1 MASET
6 EERTERAAPPR
17 FSESESPPAWLI
29 ATRGDLREME
39 ARVNYRI
46 DDAKADIR
54 TRIDDAKAETSARI
68 DDRIDSTN
76 TRIDDAKA
84 ETSARINDAKAETNA
99 LIGVT
104 NARIDDASATTNARI
119 DDASAATNTRIDELK
134 EEGRA
139 RDAKLDAMADAL
151 SRIEANQK
159 SESRRKQLSAAWI
172 GIAVGAL
179 GIAAGILWN
188 IIG

>member
-46 DDAKADIR
+46 DDAKTDIR

-84 ETSARINDAKAETNA
+84 ETSARINDAKAETSA
-99 LIGVT
+99 QIGGTNTRIDST
-104 NARIDDASATTNARI
+104 NARID
-119 DDASAATNTRIDELK
+119 ELK
-134 EEGRA
+134 ADGAA
-139 RDAKLDAMADAL
+139 RDAKLDAHTEAL
-151 SRIEANQK
+151 ARIEANQK
-159 SESRRKQLSAAWI
+159 SDSRRKQLAAAWI

-188 IIG
+188 LVG

>member
-54 TRIDDAKAETSARI
+54 TRIDD
-68 DDRIDSTN
+68 RIDSTN

-84 ETSARINDAKAETNA
+84 ETKA

-104 NARIDDASATTNARI
+104 NARIDDASAGTNARI
-119 DDASAATNTRIDELK
+119 DELK
-134 EEGRA
+134 AEGAA
-139 RDAKLDAMADAL
+139 RDAKLNAMSDTLA
-151 SRIEANQK
+151 RIEANQK
-159 SESRRKQLSAAWI
+159 SESRRKQLAAAWI

-188 IIG
+188 LMG

>member
-54 TRIDDAKAETSARI
+54 TRIDDAKAETNTRI
-68 DDRIDSTN
+68 DDRTNSTN

-84 ETSARINDAKAETNA
+84 ETSAQ
-99 LIGVT
+99 IG
-104 NARIDDASATTNARI
+104 
-119 DDASAATNTRIDELK
+119 ATNTRIDELK
-134 EEGRA
+134 AEGAA
-139 RDAKLDAMADAL
+139 RDAKLDAHTETLA
-151 SRIEANQK
+151 RIESK
-159 SESRRKQLSAAWI
+159 LDSENRRKHLAAVWI
-172 GIAVGAL
+172 GIAVAAA
-179 GIAAGILWN
+179 GIAAGVLWN
-188 IIG
+188 LVG

>member
-54 TRIDDAKAETSARI
+54 TRIDDAKAETSAQIGATNTRI
-68 DDRIDSTN
+68 DDASATTN

-84 ETSARINDAKAETNA
+84 ETSAQ
-99 LIGVT
+99 IG
-104 NARIDDASATTNARI
+104 
-119 DDASAATNTRIDELK
+119 ATNTRIDELK
-134 EEGRA
+134 EDGRA

-188 IIG
+188 LMG

>member
-54 TRIDDAKAETSARI
+54 TRIDDRT
-68 DDRIDSTN
+68 DSTN

-84 ETSARINDAKAETNA
+84 ETSAQ
-99 LIGVT
+99 IGVT
-104 NARIDDASATTNARI
+104 NTRIDDASATTN
-119 DDASAATNTRIDELK
+119 TRIDELK
-134 EEGRA
+134 AEGAA
-139 RDAKLDAMADAL
+139 RDAKLDAHTETLA
-151 SRIEANQK
+151 RIESK
-159 SESRRKQLSAAWI
+159 LDSENRRKHLAAVWI
-172 GIAVGAL
+172 GIAVAAA
-179 GIAAGILWN
+179 GIAAGVLWN
-188 IIG
+188 LVG

>member
-6 EERTERAAPPR
+6 EERNERAAPPR

-54 TRIDDAKAETSARI
+54 TRIDDAKSETNTRI
-68 DDRIDSTN
+68 DDRTNSTN

-84 ETSARINDAKAETNA
+84 ETSARI
-99 LIGVT
+99 
-104 NARIDDASATTNARI
+104 
-119 DDASAATNTRIDELK
+119 DELK
-134 EEGRA
+134 AEGAA
-139 RDAKLDAMADAL
+139 RDAKLDAHTETLA
-151 SRIEANQK
+151 RIESK
-159 SESRRKQLSAAWI
+159 LDSENRRKQLAAVWI
-172 GIAVGAL
+172 GIAVAAL
-179 GIAAGILWN
+179 GIAAGVLWN
-188 IIG
+188 LVG

>member
-46 DDAKADIR
+46 DDAKTDIR
-54 TRIDDAKAETSARI
+54 TRIDDRTN
-68 DDRIDSTN
+68 STN

-84 ETSARINDAKAETNA
+84 ETSARIDELKAET
-99 LIGVT
+99 
-104 NARIDDASATTNARI
+104 SA
-119 DDASAATNTRIDELK
+119 RIDELK
-134 EEGRA
+134 AEGAA
-139 RDAKLDAMADAL
+139 RDAKLDAHTETLA
-151 SRIEANQK
+151 RIESK
-159 SESRRKQLSAAWI
+159 LDSENRRKHLAAVWI
-172 GIAVGAL
+172 GIAVAAA
-179 GIAAGILWN
+179 GIAAGVLWN
-188 IIG
+188 LVG

>member
-54 TRIDDAKAETSARI
+54 TRIDDRT
-68 DDRIDSTN
+68 DSTN

-104 NARIDDASATTNARI
+104 NTRIDDASAV
-119 DDASAATNTRIDELK
+119 TNTRIDELK

-188 IIG
+188 LVG

>member
-1 MASET
+1 MTSET

-54 TRIDDAKAETSARI
+54 TRIDDRTDSTNTRI

-76 TRIDDAKA
+76 TRIDDAKE
-84 ETSARINDAKAETNA
+84 ETSARI
-99 LIGVT
+99 
-104 NARIDDASATTNARI
+104 
-119 DDASAATNTRIDELK
+119 DELK
-134 EEGRA
+134 AEGAA
-139 RDAKLDAMADAL
+139 RDAKLDAHTETLA
-151 SRIEANQK
+151 RIESK
-159 SESRRKQLSAAWI
+159 LDSENRRKHLAAVWI
-172 GIAVGAL
+172 GIAVAAA
-179 GIAAGILWN
+179 GIAAGVLWN
-188 IIG
+188 LVG

>member
-84 ETSARINDAKAETNA
+84 ETSAQ
-99 LIGVT
+99 IGV
-104 NARIDDASATTNARI
+104 
-119 DDASAATNTRIDELK
+119 TNTRIDELK
-134 EEGRA
+134 AEGAA
-139 RDAKLDAMADAL
+139 RDAKLDAHTETLA
-151 SRIEANQK
+151 RIESK
-159 SESRRKQLSAAWI
+159 LDSENRRKHLAAVWI
-172 GIAVGAL
+172 GIAVAAA
-179 GIAAGILWN
+179 GIAAGVLWN
-188 IIG
+188 LVG

>member
-54 TRIDDAKAETSARI
+54 TRIDDRT
-68 DDRIDSTN
+68 DSTN

-84 ETSARINDAKAETNA
+84 ETSAQ
-99 LIGVT
+99 IGVT
-104 NARIDDASATTNARI
+104 NTRIDDASATTN
-119 DDASAATNTRIDELK
+119 TRIDELK
-134 EEGRA
+134 AEGAA
-139 RDAKLDAMADAL
+139 RDAKLDAHTETLA
-151 SRIEANQK
+151 RIESK
-159 SESRRKQLSAAWI
+159 LDSENRRKQLAAVWI
-172 GIAVGAL
+172 GIAVAAL
-179 GIAAGILWN
+179 GIAAGVLWN
-188 IIG
+188 LMG

>member
-6 EERTERAAPPR
+6 EERTERAAAPR

-54 TRIDDAKAETSARI
+54 TRIDDRTDSTNTRI

-84 ETSARINDAKAETNA
+84 ETSAH
-99 LIGVT
+99 
-104 NARIDDASATTNARI
+104 
-119 DDASAATNTRIDELK
+119 IDELK
-134 EEGRA
+134 AEGAA
-139 RDAKLDAMADAL
+139 RDAKLDAHTETLA
-151 SRIEANQK
+151 RIESK
-159 SESRRKQLSAAWI
+159 LDSENRRKHLAAVWI
-172 GIAVGAL
+172 GIAVAAA

-188 IIG
+188 LVG

>member
-54 TRIDDAKAETSARI
+54 TRIDDRT
-68 DDRIDSTN
+68 DSTN

-84 ETSARINDAKAETNA
+84 ETSAQ
-99 LIGVT
+99 IGVT
-104 NARIDDASATTNARI
+104 NTRIDDASATTN
-119 DDASAATNTRIDELK
+119 TRIDELK
-134 EEGRA
+134 AEGAA
-139 RDAKLDAMADAL
+139 RDAKLDAHTETLA
-151 SRIEANQK
+151 RIESK
-159 SESRRKQLSAAWI
+159 LDSENRRKQLAAVWI
-172 GIAVGAL
+172 GIAVAAL
-179 GIAAGILWN
+179 GIAAGVLWN
-188 IIG
+188 LVG

>member
-1 MASET
+1 MASEA

-54 TRIDDAKAETSARI
+54 TRIDDRTDSTNTRI

-84 ETSARINDAKAETNA
+84 ETNA

-104 NARIDDASATTNARI
+104 NTRIDDASAG
-119 DDASAATNTRIDELK
+119 TNTRIDELK
-134 EEGRA
+134 EDGRA

-188 IIG
+188 LMG

>member
-84 ETSARINDAKAETNA
+84 ETSARI
-99 LIGVT
+99 
-104 NARIDDASATTNARI
+104 
-119 DDASAATNTRIDELK
+119 DELK
-134 EEGRA
+134 AEGAA
-139 RDAKLDAMADAL
+139 RDAKLDAHTETLA
-151 SRIEANQK
+151 RIESK
-159 SESRRKQLSAAWI
+159 LDSENRRKHLAAVWI
-172 GIAVGAL
+172 GIAVAAA
-179 GIAAGILWN
+179 GIAAGVLWN
-188 IIG
+188 LVG

>member
-54 TRIDDAKAETSARI
+54 TRIDDRT
-68 DDRIDSTN
+68 DSTN

-84 ETSARINDAKAETNA
+84 ETKA
-99 LIGVT
+99 LIGGVNARIDANSVQIGAT
-104 NARIDDASATTNARI
+104 NARID
-119 DDASAATNTRIDELK
+119 ELK
-134 EEGRA
+134 ADGRA
-139 RDAKLDAMADAL
+139 RDAKLDALADTLA
-151 SRIEANQK
+151 RIEANQK

-188 IIG
+188 LMG

>member
-6 EERTERAAPPR
+6 EERTERAAQPR

-84 ETSARINDAKAETNA
+84 ETNTRINDTSA
-99 LIGVT
+99 GT
-104 NARIDDASATTNARI
+104 NARID
-119 DDASAATNTRIDELK
+119 ELK
-134 EEGRA
+134 AEGAA
-139 RDAKLDAMADAL
+139 RDAKLDAHTETLA
-151 SRIEANQK
+151 RIESK
-159 SESRRKQLSAAWI
+159 LDSENRRKHLAAVWI
-172 GIAVGAL
+172 GIAVAAA

-188 IIG
+188 LVG

>member
-54 TRIDDAKAETSARI
+54 TRIDDRT
-68 DDRIDSTN
+68 DSTN

-84 ETSARINDAKAETNA
+84 ETSAQ
-99 LIGVT
+99 IGVT
-104 NARIDDASATTNARI
+104 NTRIDDASATTN
-119 DDASAATNTRIDELK
+119 TRIDELK
-134 EEGRA
+134 AEGAA
-139 RDAKLDAMADAL
+139 RDAKLDAHTETLA
-151 SRIEANQK
+151 RIESK
-159 SESRRKQLSAAWI
+159 LDSENRRKQLAAVWI
-172 GIAVGAL
+172 GIAVAAL
-179 GIAAGILWN
+179 GIAAGVLWN
-188 IIG
+188 LIG

>member
-1 MASET
+1 MTSET

-46 DDAKADIR
+46 DDAKSDIR
-54 TRIDDAKAETSARI
+54 TRIDDRTDSTNARIDDAKAETKALIGGVNARI
-68 DDRIDSTN
+68 DAN
-76 TRIDDAKA
+76 
-84 ETSARINDAKAETNA
+84 SAQ
-99 LIGVT
+99 IGAT
-104 NARIDDASATTNARI
+104 NARID
-119 DDASAATNTRIDELK
+119 ELK
-134 EEGRA
+134 ADGRA
-139 RDAKLDAMADAL
+139 RDAKLDALADTLA
-151 SRIEANQK
+151 RIEANQK

-179 GIAAGILWN
+179 GIAAGVLWN
-188 IIG
+188 LMG

>member
-54 TRIDDAKAETSARI
+54 TRIDDRT
-68 DDRIDSTN
+68 DSTN
-76 TRIDDAKA
+76 ARIDDAKA
-84 ETSARINDAKAETNA
+84 ETKA

-119 DDASAATNTRIDELK
+119 DDAKAETSARIDDAKAETSARIDELK
-134 EEGRA
+134 AEGAA
-139 RDAKLDAMADAL
+139 RDAKLDAHTETLA
-151 SRIEANQK
+151 RIESK
-159 SESRRKQLSAAWI
+159 LDSENRRKQLAAVWI
-172 GIAVGAL
+172 GIAVAAL
-179 GIAAGILWN
+179 GIAAGVLWN
-188 IIG
+188 LMG

>member
-84 ETSARINDAKAETNA
+84 ETSAQIGATN
-99 LIGVT
+99 T
-104 NARIDDASATTNARI
+104 RIDDASATTNTRI
-119 DDASAATNTRIDELK
+119 DDASATTNTRIDELK
-134 EEGRA
+134 AEGAA
-139 RDAKLDAMADAL
+139 RDAKLDAHTETLA
-151 SRIEANQK
+151 RIESKLDSGN
-159 SESRRKQLSAAWI
+159 RRKQLAAAWI

-188 IIG
+188 LMG

>member
-6 EERTERAAPPR
+6 EERTERASPPR

-54 TRIDDAKAETSARI
+54 TRIDDAKAETNTRI
-68 DDRIDSTN
+68 DDRTNSTN

-84 ETSARINDAKAETNA
+84 ETSAQ
-99 LIGVT
+99 IG
-104 NARIDDASATTNARI
+104 
-119 DDASAATNTRIDELK
+119 ATNTRIDELK
-134 EEGRA
+134 AEGAA
-139 RDAKLDAMADAL
+139 RDAKLDAHTETLA
-151 SRIEANQK
+151 RIESK
-159 SESRRKQLSAAWI
+159 LDSENRRKHLAAVWI
-172 GIAVGAL
+172 GIAVAAA
-179 GIAAGILWN
+179 GIAAGVLWN
-188 IIG
+188 LVG

>member
-68 DDRIDSTN
+68 DDRTDSTN

-84 ETSARINDAKAETNA
+84 ETSARINDAKAETSA
-99 LIGVT
+99 QIG
-104 NARIDDASATTNARI
+104 
-119 DDASAATNTRIDELK
+119 ATNTRIDELK
-134 EEGRA
+134 AEGAA
-139 RDAKLDAMADAL
+139 RDAKLDAHTETLA
-151 SRIEANQK
+151 RIESK
-159 SESRRKQLSAAWI
+159 LDSENRRKQLAAVWI
-172 GIAVGAL
+172 GIAVAAL
-179 GIAAGILWN
+179 GIAAGVLWN
-188 IIG
+188 LMG

>member
-1 MASET
+1 MSQET
-6 EERTERAAPPR
+6 EERTERTERVEQPERAAPPR

-46 DDAKADIR
+46 DDAKA
-54 TRIDDAKAETSARI
+54 E
-68 DDRIDSTN
+68 TN
-76 TRIDDAKA
+76 T
-84 ETSARINDAKAETNA
+84 RINDAKAETSA
-99 LIGVT
+99 QIGAT
-104 NARIDDASATTNARI
+104 NA
-119 DDASAATNTRIDELK
+119 RIDELK

-139 RDAKLDAMADAL
+139 RDAKLDAHTETLA
-151 SRIEANQK
+151 RIESK
-159 SESRRKQLSAAWI
+159 LDSDSRRKQLAAAWI

-188 IIG
+188 LMG

>member
-84 ETSARINDAKAETNA
+84 ETSARINDAKAETSA
-99 LIGVT
+99 QIG
-104 NARIDDASATTNARI
+104 
-119 DDASAATNTRIDELK
+119 ATNTRIDELK
-134 EEGRA
+134 AEGAA
-139 RDAKLDAMADAL
+139 RDAKLDAHTETLA
-151 SRIEANQK
+151 RIESK
-159 SESRRKQLSAAWI
+159 LDSENRRKQLVAVWI
-172 GIAVGAL
+172 GIAVAAL
-179 GIAAGILWN
+179 GIAAGVLWN
-188 IIG
+188 LIG

>member
-54 TRIDDAKAETSARI
+54 TRIDDRT
-68 DDRIDSTN
+68 DSTN

-84 ETSARINDAKAETNA
+84 ETSAQ
-99 LIGVT
+99 IG
-104 NARIDDASATTNARI
+104 
-119 DDASAATNTRIDELK
+119 ATNTRIDELK
-134 EEGRA
+134 AEGAA
-139 RDAKLDAMADAL
+139 RDAKLDAHTETLA
-151 SRIEANQK
+151 RIESK
-159 SESRRKQLSAAWI
+159 LDSENRRKQLAAVWI
-172 GIAVGAL
+172 GIAVAAA
-179 GIAAGILWN
+179 GIAAGVLWN
-188 IIG
+188 LVG